1 MVNVSIWWDKEF
13 LSPSDTAV
21 VNNQSDLL
29 NLTSGSVLQIQATVP
44 ENAPR
49 FSVRLIG
56 SLPGASLVVTTPTLD
71 GKVQIVRE
79 GQRFNVRVL
88 KGERVLGFV
97 AQILYTTMKPYPHM
111 HLEYPSQFEQIVVR
125 NASRVSADIGAMV
138 RNTVEANEEQNF
150 HAASIVDLSESG
162 AKIASDRHLG
172 EAAEILHIKFELM
185 ISGAAEELGL
195 LGDIRN
201 VNERVETGVEGEKTV
216 VYTGVQF
223 RTLSRYQQVLLHAWV
238 TNKVLQ
244 SALRSQRG

>member
-1 MVNVSIWWDKEF
+1 MMSGDKEF
-13 LSPSDTAV
+13 LSSPDTGI

-29 NLTSGSVLQIQATVP
+29 NLTAGSVLQIQATVP

-49 FSVRLIG
+49 YSVRLIG

-71 GKVQIVRE
+71 GRVQIVRE

-97 AQILYTTMKPYPHM
+97 AQILHATMKPYPHL
-111 HLEYPSQFEQIVVR
+111 HLEYPSEFEQIVVR
-125 NASRVSADIGAMV
+125 NASRVAADISATV
-138 RNTVEANEEQNF
+138 RNTVDANEAENF
-150 HAASIVDLSESG
+150 HPASIIDLSESG
-162 AKIASDRHLG
+162 AKIASSIYLG
-172 EAAEILHIKFELM
+172 KSAEILHIKFELM

-244 SALRSQRG
+244 SALRSQR